1 MFNYRTFTE
10 YQERFQQLVGKRDLL
25 QDQLDRAE
33 IEKERLDQKYEDAL
47 FLRALIQEIA
57 QQTMNNLSFHI
68 SNIVTAAL
76 KAIPFPDC
84 PTFEAEFLKGRHQ
97 VECYLWFVTDGHRSK
112 PIESA
117 GGGTC
122 DVASFALRLTYWSL
136 KKNRPSFI
144 LDEPFKYVSIDLQP
158 HCAEMINMLSEK
170 MGVQIIMISHLPE
183 IDLVADKEYNISK
196 RGRKSIVEEVK

>member
-1 MFNYRTFTE
+1 MYSYREFEE
-10 YQERFQQLVGKRDLL
+10 YKNKFHNLVGKRDLL
-25 QDQLDRAE
+25 QGQMNRAYFE
-33 IEKERLDQKYEDAL
+33 RERLDQKYEDAL
-47 FLRALIQEIA
+47 FLRALVQEVA

-76 KAIPFPDC
+76 KAIPFPHC
-84 PTFEAEFLKGRHQ
+84 PDFEAEFVKGRNQ
-97 VECYLWFVTDGHRSK
+97 VECNLWFVTDGNKSK
-112 PIESA
+112 PIESS
-117 GGGTC
+117 GGGAC

-144 LDEPFKYVSIDLQP
+144 LDEPFKYVSADLQP

-183 IDLVADKEYNISK
+183 IDVVADKEYK
-196 RGRKSIVEEVK
+196 VEMKGGRSVVREVK

>member
-1 MFNYRTFTE
+1 MYSYNEFTTYKHKFHE
-10 YQERFQQLVGKRDLL
+10 LVGKRDLL
-25 QDQLDRAE
+25 QDQLDQAE

-76 KAIPFPDC
+76 NAIPFPDC
-84 PTFEAEFLKGRHQ
+84 PTFEAEFVKGRHQ
-97 VECYLWFVTDGHRSK
+97 VECYLWFVTDGNKSK
-112 PIESA
+112 PIESS
-117 GGGTC
+117 GGGAC

-136 KKNRPSFI
+136 KKNRPCFI
-144 LDEPFKYVSIDLQP
+144 LDEPFKYVSVDLQP

-183 IDLVADKEYNISK
+183 IDAVADKEYNIEK
-196 RGRKSIVEEVK
+196 KGGKSIVEEVK

>member
-1 MFNYRTFTE
+1 MYNYREFEE
-10 YQERFQQLVGKRDLL
+10 YQQKFHELVGKRDLL
-25 QDQLDRAE
+25 QSQLHNAE
-33 IEKERLDQKYEDAL
+33 ANKIRLDQRYEDAL
-47 FLRALIQEIA
+47 FLRALVQEIA

-183 IDLVADKEYNISK
+183 IDVVADKEYNISK
-196 RGRKSIVEEVK
+196 RGQKSIVEEVK

>member
-1 MFNYRTFTE
+1 MYNYREFEE
-10 YQERFQQLVGKRDLL
+10 YQQKFQRLVGKRDLL
-25 QDQLDRAE
+25 QSQLHSAE
-33 IEKERLDQKYEDAL
+33 ANKIRLDQRYEDAL
-47 FLRALIQEIA
+47 FLRALVQEVA

-68 SNIVTAAL
+68 SSIVTAAL

-84 PTFEAEFLKGRHQ
+84 PTFEAEFVKGRHQ
-97 VECYLWFVTDGHRSK
+97 VECYLWFVNDGIKSK
-112 PIESA
+112 PIESS

-144 LDEPFKYVSIDLQP
+144 LDEPFKYVSADLQP

-183 IDLVADKEYNISK
+183 IDLVAEKEYDVSK
-196 RGRKSIVEEVK
+196 KGGKSIVKEVK